1 MGFSPQQIHLRCI
14 VILRILS
21 ELATE
26 VKDPPDPVAVISFD
40 IQRAYP
46 SVPREA
52 AYQVFHKAFGLP
64 QELITIIRSL
74 HSHTQFIIRTQQGD
88 AEPFQSQKG
97 FREGCPSS
105 PTLYNMYHTVPINQL
120 VSEARALHPP
130 AGLTLGYFPK
140 RPLNK
145 RVRKLTTKQTDQG
158 VAEIYHLFILLFA
171 DDTTALTRRSQSAA
185 IEELA
190 TRVLR
195 QWGETLHPDKT
206 ERLLLNGTAPEGFS
220 ESLKF
225 LGIHFDHHG
234 GVSHDTKHR
243 LAKASQIWRKIHAQL
258 PRLGI
263 SLTVQS
269 QLVQAT
275 VFASLLYG
283 CESRPYS
290 RADLKQF
297 QTFANRVTF
306 GLTKQRRRDMQTQQV
321 TLSDL
326 RRRLN
331 LPTIKTM
338 IGKKKVSLFRT
349 FSA

>member
-1 MGFSPQQIHLRCI
+1 
-14 VILRILS
+14 
-21 ELATE
+21 
-26 VKDPPDPVAVISFD
+26 
-40 IQRAYP
+40 
-46 SVPREA
+46 
-52 AYQVFHKAFGLP
+52 
-64 QELITIIRSL
+64 
-74 HSHTQFIIRTQQGD
+74 
-88 AEPFQSQKG
+88 
-97 FREGCPSS
+97 
-105 PTLYNMYHTVPINQL
+105 MYHTVPINQL